1 MNPDAGFSSG
11 GAAVGFVPVL
21 PGGAAGGER
30 APFLRLLFL
39 LLLLSGAAGCRGGAG
54 AAAAGREPRRSGAE
68 RS

>member
-1 MNPDAGFSSG
+1 MNLDTGFSSG
-11 GAAVGFVPVL
+11 GAAVGAVPVQ
-21 PGGAAGGER
+21 PGGVAGGER